1 MFRLEYNHVGKQF
14 FDLANTI
21 EQEAYGLVN
30 FRSSI
35 RTKHFDISFWGRNLM
50 GKKYINYAYDFG
62 AAHLGNPRMIG
73 VGLGWR
79 L

>member
-1 MFRLEYNHVGKQF
+1 
-14 FDLANTI
+14 
-21 EQEAYGLVN
+21 
-30 FRSSI
+30 
-35 RTKHFDISFWGRNLM
+35 M